1 MQIVVNTRLLLKDRL
16 EGIGWF
22 SYQTLK
28 KITQNNPNVHFIF
41 LFDRAYHND
50 FIFADNITPLVLSPP
65 ARHPFLYYIWFQYSV
80 KSLLN
85 KMKPDLFLSP
95 DGFLALRTSCKQL
108 AVIHDINFL
117 HHPKDVK
124 WLTSR
129 YYNYF
134 FPKFAKQA
142 TRIATVSEY
151 SKNDIAKNYGI
162 ALNKIDVVYNGINSF
177 FRPIDEPAKR
187 ETKQRLTNGKNYFVF
202 VGSLHPRKNILNLI
216 KAFSLFKNESKSDL
230 KLLLAGPSLW
240 GIADINKLINDNQL
254 KDDIVFTGRQ
264 NDEELALI
272 LGSAM
277 ALTFI
282 PYYEGFG
289 IPLIEAMQAQVPI
302 IASNATSIPEVC
314 GDAAILV
321 NPFDVQDIKQA
332 MLHVFASTDLRN
344 SLIEK
349 GQIQKQKFSWDK
361 SADLLWQSILKA
373 IQTIE

>member
-1 MQIVVNTRLLLKDRL
+1 VQIVVNTRLLLKDRL

-28 KITQNNPNVHFIF
+28 RITQNNPNVHFVF

-50 FIFADNITPLVLSPP
+50 FIFSDNVTPLVLSPP
-65 ARHPFLYYIWFQYSV
+65 ARHPLLYYIWFQYSV
-80 KSLLN
+80 KSLLK

-95 DGFLALRTSCKQL
+95 DGFLALGVNCKQL

-142 TRIATVSEY
+142 TRIATVSEF
-151 SKNDIAKNYGI
+151 SKNDLAKNYGVT
-162 ALNKIDVVYNGINSF
+162 LNKIDVVYNGINSF
-177 FRPIDEPAKR
+177 FKPIDELAKQ
-187 ETKQRLTNGKNYFVF
+187 ETKQRFTNGKNYFVF
-202 VGSLHPRKNILNLI
+202 VGSLHPRKNIVNLI
-216 KAFSLFKNESKSDL
+216 KAFTLFKNESKSDM
-230 KLLLAGPSLW
+230 KLVLAGPNFW
-240 GIADINKLINDNQL
+240 GLANINKIIHDNKI
-254 KDDIVFTGRQ
+254 KDEIVFTGRQ
-264 NDEELALI
+264 SDEDLALV

-277 ALTFI
+277 ALTFV

-289 IPLIEAMQAQVPI
+289 IPLIEAMHAQVPI

-314 GDAAILV
+314 GNAAILIS
-321 NPFDVQDIKQA
+321 PFDVNQIKQA
-332 MLHVFASTDLRN
+332 MLDMYANKDLRYN
-344 SLIEK
+344 LIEK
-349 GQIQKQKFSWDK
+349 GQIQKQTFSWDI
-361 SADLLWQSILKA
+361 SADLLWQCILKA
-373 IQTIE
+373 IQTTE